1 MEAAA
6 LSLAALLLEHPYRD
20 DEGLVHT
27 VDRSV
32 TAGDARRAA
41 RAVAGALGDRA
52 GRAVAVQ
59 LPNGPELVS
68 AMAGVW
74 LAGGVYVP
82 VNPRQPQSE
91 LTAVIE
97 ATRPSVLLTASGMEP
112 RATRNDSRSGCSG
125 DEALTISPCRN
136 ITVCRPRSSTI
147 SSTPVRRLR

>member
-1 MEAAA
+1 AAA

-59 LPNGPELVS
+59 LPDAPELVS

-82 VNPRQPQSE
+82 VNPRHPDAE
-91 LTAVIE
+91 VAAVLE
-97 ATRPSVLLTASGMEP
+97 TTRPAAVLTQSGTEVRHDAKPYDAGVAFVMW
-112 RATRNDSRSGCSG
+112 TSGTTG
-125 DEALTISPCRN
+125 
-136 ITVCRPRSSTI
+136 RPKPLHHTH
-147 SSTPVRRLR
+147 P